1 MLDFV
6 LKTKLVRVKRKLRST
21 ECIVF
26 SLRKSKPFG
35 YNSGSVFIFSVL
47 FQDLGKFVARG
58 CGRGDFE
65 RTCRGLREDGQS
77 VSVCA
82 CAGDGC
88 NGATGIGGAAVGVT
102 VALAA
107 LAQRILA

>member
-35 YNSGSVFIFSVL
+35 YNSGNVFGMKEDACWYQQIHLALRALVSFPEFL
-47 FQDLGKFVARG
+47 FLEYKENNFQMG
-58 CGRGDFE
+58 
-65 RTCRGLREDGQS
+65 T
-77 VSVCA
+77 
-82 CAGDGC
+82 
-88 NGATGIGGAAVGVT
+88 N
-102 VALAA
+102 
-107 LAQRILA
+107 